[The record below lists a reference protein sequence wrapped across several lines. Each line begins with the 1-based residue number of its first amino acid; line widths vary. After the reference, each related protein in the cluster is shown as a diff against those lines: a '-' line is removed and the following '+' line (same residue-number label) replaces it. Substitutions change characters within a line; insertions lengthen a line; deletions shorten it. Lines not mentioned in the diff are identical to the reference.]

1 MAHLES
7 KKTWA
12 IIFCLSL
19 TIDILKS
26 HGTTQEIFLLIM
38 CHIFCELVLQ
48 LPRGSRKQYVAF
60 STSQGK
66 YTVGKKRGEQK
77 KAVPSFTFVS
87 SAFFF
92 MCILSKPLYFLWYR
106 GGTHKKCDMM
116 VKYEL
121 LGCPKGQL
129 GLFMLILSI
138 GMVMQVTELCRA
150 FTFSFWGFLFS
161 WMVINDCKNYFF
173 AKVLKVEWWE
183 YIFSKDQ
190 KLKSFHFLVFS
201 FLPLA
206 FTFLLCFSQRLFGI
220 IL

>member
-77 KAVPSFTFVS
+77 KQFRLSHLCHLLSFYVH
-87 SAFFF
+87 
-92 MCILSKPLYFLWYR
+92 I
-106 GGTHKKCDMM
+106 
-116 VKYEL
+116 VKA
-121 LGCPKGQL
+121 
-129 GLFMLILSI
+129 S
-138 GMVMQVTELCRA
+138 
-150 FTFSFWGFLFS
+150 LFS
-161 WMVINDCKNYFF
+161 V
-173 AKVLKVEWWE
+173 VE
-183 YIFSKDQ
+183 
-190 KLKSFHFLVFS
+190 V
-201 FLPLA
+201 
-206 FTFLLCFSQRLFGI
+206 
-220 IL
+220 